1 MLISSFLIGSSF
13 PPKTAVVA
21 KQGPLVGRTPAEMH
35 FRTKYGAAVIAVHRN
50 GKRIQ
55 DYPGNIK
62 LHSGDVLLLEAGPTF
77 IARNTDNQ
85 RSFALISEVKGKSL
99 KFRWQFM
106 SSF

>member
-1 MLISSFLIGSSF
+1 MEF
-13 PPKTAVVA
+13 PLAKIAVVA
-21 KQGPLVGRTPAEMH
+21 KQGPLVGQTPAELH

-77 IARNTDNQ
+77 IAKNTDNQ
-85 RSFALISEVKGKSL
+85 RSFALISEVKGTL
-99 KFRWQFM
+99 FNFGM
-106 SSF
+106 ISF